1 MFRHKCPGGTYCGWE
16 TLPQYQYELPCLEG
30 FYCQR
35 GTTAQMRQRDRCR
48 VGYYC
53 PPATAA
59 ASHPETRCPYFT
71 TSTAAVGQSHIYDCL
86 IDVQHVCDKK
96 LASEFDPFDE
106 QRYYRELTYSILDSS
121 GERTTV
127 GGTGEGEVTVVAKV
141 MPVNAR
147 SPRVDVLRCLHF
159 IRTTR
164 LHERRRWVVSF
175 SILSLGKTSGPRGV
189 SQRPLS

>member
-1 MFRHKCPGGTYCGWE
+1 
-16 TLPQYQYELPCLEG
+16 
-30 FYCQR
+30 
-35 GTTAQMRQRDRCR
+35 MRQRDRCR

-96 LASEFDPFDE
+96 RASEFDPFDE
-106 QRYYRELTYSILDSS
+106 QRYYRELTYSILDGS
-121 GERTTV
+121 GEQTTV

-141 MPVNAR
+141 SDSA
-147 SPRVDVLRCLHF
+147 S
-159 IRTTR
+159 
-164 LHERRRWVVSF
+164 VSF
-175 SILSLGKTSGPRGV
+175 NFST
-189 SQRPLS
+189 

>member
-16 TLPQYQYELPCLEG
+16 TLPQFQYELPCLEG

-86 IDVQHVCDKK
+86 IDVQHVCDQK

-106 QRYYRELTYSILDSS
+106 QRY
-121 GERTTV
+121 
-127 GGTGEGEVTVVAKV
+127 
-141 MPVNAR
+141 
-147 SPRVDVLRCLHF
+147 
-159 IRTTR
+159 
-164 LHERRRWVVSF
+164 
-175 SILSLGKTSGPRGV
+175 
-189 SQRPLS
+189 

>member
-1 MFRHKCPGGTYCGWE
+1 MALALAQSGAPGISSLGEAGPNGWE
-16 TLPQYQYELPCLEG
+16 TLPQFQYELPCLEG

-106 QRYYRELTYSILDSS
+106 QRYYRELTYSILDGS

-147 SPRVDVLRCLHF
+147 SRRFVEVPS
-159 IRTTR
+159 TR
-164 LHERRRWVVSF
+164 LQAF
-175 SILSLGKTSGPRGV
+175 SISRPFGPRRGRRGV
-189 SQRPLS
+189 SEGPLS